1 MSTKR
6 RQKMKEIPIEK
17 FHTLNKKEKEGI
29 MLLLA
34 SSNLSNYL
42 HRKEP
47 EKWHIIEIKSVRV
60 T

>member
-1 MSTKR
+1 
-6 RQKMKEIPIEK
+6 MKETPIEK
-17 FHTLNKKEKEGI
+17 FHALNKQEKEGI

-47 EKWHIIEIKSVRV
+47 EKWHIVEIKSVRV
-60 T
+60 A